1 MGADLLLHH
10 VADTSNKLMKKK
22 LKRFKRIMGH
32 HTWPHKIAKI
42 MNQAKPKFTALT
54 HVLMFGEKSAKSL
67 AKIKKISSLPVVM
80 WQDLMEIMVSK
91 NGSKVVKQGIAT
103 TH

>member
-1 MGADLLLHH
+1 
-10 VADTSNKLMKKK
+10 
-22 LKRFKRIMGH
+22 
-32 HTWPHKIAKI
+32 
-42 MNQAKPKFTALT
+42 
-54 HVLMFGEKSAKSL
+54 
-67 AKIKKISSLPVVM
+67 M